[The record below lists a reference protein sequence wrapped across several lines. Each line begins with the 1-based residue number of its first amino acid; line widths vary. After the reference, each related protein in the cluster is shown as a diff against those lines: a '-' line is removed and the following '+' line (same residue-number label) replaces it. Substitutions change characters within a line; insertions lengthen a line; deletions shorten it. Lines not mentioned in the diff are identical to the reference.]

1 MYIFLLKESPMDLIS
16 SSIISKFKFFFY
28 QGHFIGK
35 AVTNLL
41 DIHKKRE
48 YDCSQAHSR
57 PTKLSVQWDC
67 PSFSQVVDPF
77 SCPCKHVELS

>member
-48 YDCSQAHSR
+48 YDCSEVRLGKKTQEKD
-57 PTKLSVQWDC
+57 KLTFKEKC
-67 PSFSQVVDPF
+67 R
-77 SCPCKHVELS
+77 E